1 MRISLK
7 SFVAPV
13 ALAFALGVY
22 GQAFA
27 QDRPDSPSQRPDS
40 PSQQPAR
47 PDAPARPEA
56 PGAQAQASATA
67 QGELLDVDAKA
78 STITVKSSDNE
89 MKFKDRRSNQGDG
102 RAEGRGRLGD
112 DGGLSGDGSVQE
124 GRSDEHRDEHRG
136 SCGEVEVEVSK

>member
-89 MKFKDRRSNQGDG
+89 MKFKYDDQTKVTGAPKGVAGLATMAGSQVTVQYKKDG
-102 RAEGRGRLGD
+102 QTNIATSIEVRAA
-112 DGGLSGDGSVQE
+112 
-124 GRSDEHRDEHRG
+124 
-136 SCGEVEVEVSK
+136 K